1 MPNAAN
7 RQGIVRE
14 FHRVWIVVTL
24 SIVLGDPRCRLEGRG
39 GKVGSVCR
47 EFKHNDGSIVG

>member
-1 MPNAAN
+1 MP
-7 RQGIVRE
+7 QTVRE

-24 SIVLGDPRCRLEGRG
+24 SIVLDDPRCRLEGRG